1 MPSRASGFR
10 KAAVEAGDLGGL
22 LGAGLAYALTGN
34 RPTLARVGASILGA
48 QAGRGVVEGIEGH
61 LRRPDFSGLS
71 TGERRVIQGEAAKL
85 QSSRNRRRFT
95 ALGVGAGTL
104 LLTGDPLVL
113 AAALPAATI
122 LPYSGE
128 SRYIAELA
136 DKYRAA
142 RQAEE

>member
-1 MPSRASGFR
+1 M
-10 KAAVEAGDLGGL
+10 
-22 LGAGLAYALTGN
+22 
-34 RPTLARVGASILGA
+34 LARAGSALLGA
-48 QAGRGVVEGIEGH
+48 QAGRGIVEGIEGH
-61 LRRPDFSGLS
+61 MKRPDFTGL
-71 TGERRVIQGEAAKL
+71 TAGERTVIKRKAEEFR
-85 QSSRNRRRFT
+85 SSRNGRRFA
-95 ALGVGAGTL
+95 ALGLGAGTL

-113 AAALPAATI
+113 AAALPAATV